1 MMRYLKLV
9 NFEINRFSKIYISLL
24 LITLVS
30 QFAGVIIVTKS
41 LLNNA
46 REIIS
51 REKLSEA
58 TYITQYGGGIDFTH
72 IANTLWFLGP
82 IALSA
87 VALIFYIFLIWYRD
101 WFGKNTFIYRLL
113 MLPTSRLSI
122 YLSKATAIFLM
133 VLGLIAFQIII
144 LPMENAL
151 FNSYAPESLLKM
163 EMSTFAIAKL
173 NSVLNLVI
181 PGTFT
186 QFLFYY
192 GIGLMIMSILFTAI
206 MFERSF
212 RIKGIILGL
221 VYVGISAAVF
231 LAPVFVMESG
241 NFYFY
246 PNEILGLQ
254 LALGIILTGLS
265 IWLGSWLLKNRV
277 TV

>member
-1 MMRYLKLV
+1 MMRYSKLV

-30 QFAGVIIVTKS
+30 QFVGVIIGTKS
-41 LLNNA
+41 SLNRA
-46 REIIS
+46 HDIMLE
-51 REKLSEA
+51 EKISEA
-58 TYITQYGGGIDFTH
+58 AYVTNYGGIDFTH

-87 VALIFYIFLIWYRD
+87 VALVFYIFLIWYRD

-151 FNSYAPESLLKM
+151 FNSYVPESLLNM
-163 EMSTFAIAKL
+163 EMSTSSIIKF
-173 NSVLNLVI
+173 NGVLNLII
-181 PGTFT
+181 PTTFT
-186 QFLFYY
+186 QFLLSY
-192 GIGLMIMSILFTAI
+192 GAGLMVMSILFTAI

-221 VYVGISAAVF
+221 VYCGIAAALF
-231 LAPVFVMESG
+231 LTPVFVMASDV
-241 NFYFY
+241 FYFY
-246 PNEILGLQ
+246 PGELVGILI
-254 LALGIILTGLS
+254 ALGIIVTGLS
-265 IWLGSWLLKNRV
+265 VWLGSWLLKNRV

>member
-1 MMRYLKLV
+1 MMRYIKLL
-9 NFEINRFSKIYISLL
+9 NFEINRFSKIYLSLL

-30 QFAGVIIVTKS
+30 QFAGVILVTKS
-41 LLNNA
+41 LLHDA
-46 REIIS
+46 RDTMSKE
-51 REKLSEA
+51 RLSEA
-58 TYITQYGGGIDFTH
+58 AYITNYGGIDFTH
-72 IANTLWFLGP
+72 IANTLLFVGP

-133 VLGLIAFQIII
+133 VLGLIAFQLII

-151 FNSYAPESLLKM
+151 FNSYVPEALLNM
-163 EMSTFAIAKL
+163 EMSTSTITEFSPILALI
-173 NSVLNLVI
+173 I
-181 PGTFT
+181 PSTFT
-186 QFLFYY
+186 QFLISY

-206 MFERSF
+206 MLERSF
-212 RIKGIILGL
+212 RIKGIIMGL
-221 VYVGISAAVF
+221 LYCGIATVLF
-231 LAPVFVMESG
+231 LAPVLVMEIG
-241 NFYFY
+241 DFYFY
-246 PNEILGLQ
+246 PKELFGLL
-254 LALGIILTGLS
+254 LALGIIVTGIS

>member
-41 LLNNA
+41 LLNDA
-46 REIIS
+46 SKIMS
-51 REKLSEA
+51 DEKLSEA
-58 TYITQYGGGIDFTH
+58 AYISKYLGIDFTD

-113 MLPTSRLSI
+113 MIPTSRLSI
-122 YLSKATAIFLM
+122 YLSKASAIFLM

-151 FNSYAPESLLKM
+151 FNSYVPESLLNM
-163 EMSTFAIAKL
+163 EMSTSYIVKM
-173 NSVLNLVI
+173 NRVLNLVI
-181 PGTFT
+181 PSTFT
-186 QFLFYY
+186 QFLFSY

-254 LALGIILTGLS
+254 LALGIIVTGPS

>member
-1 MMRYLKLV
+1 MMRYIKLV
-9 NFEINRFSKIYISLL
+9 NFEINRFSKIYLSLL

-41 LLNNA
+41 LLKDA
-46 REIIS
+46 RETIS
-51 REKLSEA
+51 NEKLSEA
-58 TYITQYGGGIDFTH
+58 AYIANYGGIDFTH
-72 IANTLWFLGP
+72 ITNTLLFVGP

-101 WFGKNTFIYRLL
+101 WFGKNTFIYRIL

-122 YLSKATAIFLM
+122 YFSKATAIFLM

-151 FNSYAPESLLKM
+151 FHTNVPEALLN
-163 EMSTFAIAKL
+163 EISISTITKA
-173 NSVLNLVI
+173 SQVLALII
-181 PGTFT
+181 PSTFT
-186 QFLFYY
+186 QFLISY

-212 RIKGIILGL
+212 RIKGIIMGL
-221 VYVGISAAVF
+221 LYCGIAAVLF
-231 LAPVFVMESG
+231 LAPVLMEIG

-246 PNEILGLQ
+246 PNELFGLM
-254 LALGIILTGLS
+254 LAIGIILTGLS
-265 IWLGSWLLKNRV
+265 VWLGAWLLKNRV

>member
-30 QFAGVIIVTKS
+30 QFAGVIIGTKS
-41 LLNNA
+41 LLNDA
-46 REIIS
+46 SKIMS
-51 REKLSEA
+51 DEKLSEA
-58 TYITQYGGGIDFTH
+58 AYISKYLGIDFTD
-72 IANTLWFLGP
+72 IANTLWFIGP

-122 YLSKATAIFLM
+122 YLSKASAIFLM

-151 FNSYAPESLLKM
+151 FNSYVPESLLNM

-186 QFLFYY
+186 QFLLSY

>member
-1 MMRYLKLV
+1 M
-9 NFEINRFSKIYISLL
+9 NFEINRFSKIYLSLL
-24 LITLVS
+24 LITLLS

-41 LLNNA
+41 LLNDA
-46 REIIS
+46 RKIMSE
-51 REKLSEA
+51 EKLSESA
-58 TYITQYGGGIDFTH
+58 YITNYGGIDFSH
-72 IANTLWFLGP
+72 IANTLWFQGP

-133 VLGLIAFQIII
+133 VLGLIAFQLFI

-151 FNSYAPESLLKM
+151 FNSYVPESLLNM
-163 EMSTFAIAKL
+163 EMSTYYITKL

-181 PGTFT
+181 PSTFT
-186 QFLFYY
+186 QFLLSY
-192 GIGLMIMSILFTAI
+192 GIGLMVMSILFTAI

-221 VYVGISAAVF
+221 VYCGIAAALF
-231 LAPVFVMESG
+231 LTPVFVMASDV
-241 NFYFY
+241 FYFY
-246 PNEILGLQ
+246 PGELVGILI
-254 LALGIILTGLS
+254 ALGIIVTGLS

>member
-1 MMRYLKLV
+1 MMRYIKLV
-9 NFEINRFSKIYISLL
+9 NFEINRFSKIYLSLL

-41 LLNNA
+41 LLKDA
-46 REIIS
+46 RDIMSEE
-51 REKLSEA
+51 RLSEA
-58 TYITQYGGGIDFTH
+58 AYITNYGSIEFSH
-72 IANTLWFLGP
+72 IAHTLLFVGP

-151 FNSYAPESLLKM
+151 FNSNVPEALLN
-163 EMSTFAIAKL
+163 EMSTFAIAKISPIL
-173 NSVLNLVI
+173 SLII
-181 PGTFT
+181 PSTFT
-186 QFLFYY
+186 QFLLSY

-221 VYVGISAAVF
+221 VYCGIAAVLF
-231 LAPVFVMESG
+231 LAPVLMGIG

-246 PNEILGLQ
+246 PNELFGLM

-265 IWLGSWLLKNRV
+265 VWLGAWLLKNRV

>member
-1 MMRYLKLV
+1 MMRYIKLV
-9 NFEINRFSKIYISLL
+9 NFEINRFSKIYLSLL

-41 LLNNA
+41 LLKDA
-46 REIIS
+46 RDIMKEE
-51 REKLSEA
+51 RLSEA
-58 TYITQYGGGIDFTH
+58 AYITNYGGIDFSH
-72 IANTLWFLGP
+72 IAHTLLFVGP
-82 IALSA
+82 IALCA

-151 FNSYAPESLLKM
+151 FNSNVPQSLLN
-163 EMSTFAIAKL
+163 EMSTYTITKL
-173 NSVLNLVI
+173 I
-181 PGTFT
+181 PILSMIIPSTFT
-186 QFLFYY
+186 QFLLSY
-192 GIGLMIMSILFTAI
+192 GIGFMIMSILFTAI

-212 RIKGIILGL
+212 RIKGIIMGL
-221 VYVGISAAVF
+221 LYCGIAAVLF
-231 LAPVFVMESG
+231 LAPFFVMDFW

-246 PNEILGLQ
+246 PNEFFGLM
-254 LALGIILTGLS
+254 LAIGIILTGLS
-265 IWLGSWLLKNRV
+265 VWLGAWLLKNRV

>member
-1 MMRYLKLV
+1 MMRYIKLV
-9 NFEINRFSKIYISLL
+9 NFEINRFSKIYLSLL

-41 LLNNA
+41 LLKDA
-46 REIIS
+46 RDIMSEE
-51 REKLSEA
+51 RLSEA
-58 TYITQYGGGIDFTH
+58 AYITNYGSIEFSH
-72 IANTLWFLGP
+72 IAHTLLFVGP

-151 FNSYAPESLLKM
+151 FNSNVPEALLN
-163 EMSTFAIAKL
+163 EMSTFAIAKISPIL
-173 NSVLNLVI
+173 SLII
-181 PGTFT
+181 PSTFT
-186 QFLFYY
+186 QFLLSY

-221 VYVGISAAVF
+221 VYCGIAAVLF
-231 LAPVFVMESG
+231 LAPVLMEIG

-246 PNEILGLQ
+246 PNELFGLM

-265 IWLGSWLLKNRV
+265 VWLGAWLLKNRV

>member
-30 QFAGVIIVTKS
+30 QFAGVIIGTKS
-41 LLNNA
+41 LLNDA
-46 REIIS
+46 SKIMS
-51 REKLSEA
+51 DEKLSEA
-58 TYITQYGGGIDFTH
+58 AYISKYLGIDFTD
-72 IANTLWFLGP
+72 IANTLWFIGP

-122 YLSKATAIFLM
+122 YLSKASAIFLM

-151 FNSYAPESLLKM
+151 FNSYVPESLLNM

-186 QFLFYY
+186 QFLLSY

-254 LALGIILTGLS
+254 FALGIILTGLS

>member
-9 NFEINRFSKIYISLL
+9 NFEINRFSKIYLSLL
-24 LITLVS
+24 LITLLS

-41 LLNNA
+41 LLNDA
-46 REIIS
+46 RKIMSE
-51 REKLSEA
+51 EKLSEA
-58 TYITQYGGGIDFTH
+58 AYITNYGGIDFSH
-72 IANTLWFLGP
+72 IANTLWFQGP

-133 VLGLIAFQIII
+133 VLGLIAFQLII

-151 FNSYAPESLLKM
+151 FNSYVPESLLNM
-163 EMSTFAIAKL
+163 EMSTYSIAKL

-181 PGTFT
+181 PSTFT
-186 QFLFYY
+186 QFLLSY
-192 GIGLMIMSILFTAI
+192 GVGLMVMSILFTAI

-221 VYVGISAAVF
+221 VYTGIAAALF
-231 LAPVFVMESG
+231 LAPVFIKASE

-246 PNEILGLQ
+246 PNELLGILI
-254 LALGIILTGLS
+254 ALGSIVTGLS

>member
-9 NFEINRFSKIYISLL
+9 NFEINRFSKIYLSLL
-24 LITLVS
+24 LITLLS

-41 LLNNA
+41 LLNDA
-46 REIIS
+46 RKIMSE
-51 REKLSEA
+51 EKLSESA
-58 TYITQYGGGIDFTH
+58 YITNYGGIDFSH
-72 IANTLWFLGP
+72 IANTLWFQGP

-133 VLGLIAFQIII
+133 VLGLIAFQLFI

-151 FNSYAPESLLKM
+151 FNSYVPESLLNM
-163 EMSTFAIAKL
+163 EMSTYYITKL

-181 PGTFT
+181 PSTFT
-186 QFLFYY
+186 QFLLSY
-192 GIGLMIMSILFTAI
+192 GIGLMVMSILFTAI

-221 VYVGISAAVF
+221 VYCGIAAALF
-231 LAPVFVMESG
+231 LTPVFVMASDV
-241 NFYFY
+241 FYFY
-246 PNEILGLQ
+246 PGELVGTLI
-254 LALGIILTGLS
+254 ALGIIVTGLS

>member
-1 MMRYLKLV
+1 MMRYMKLV
-9 NFEINRFSKIYISLL
+9 NFEINRFSKIYLTLL
-24 LITLVS
+24 LITVLS
-30 QFAGVIIVTKS
+30 QFAGVLIVTKS

-46 REIIS
+46 KDIMLQ
-51 REKLSEA
+51 EKLTEAAYLSE
-58 TYITQYGGGIDFTH
+58 YGGIDFTQ
-72 IANTLWFLGP
+72 IAKTLWFLGP

-133 VLGLIAFQIII
+133 VLGLIAWQLIL

-151 FNSYAPESLLKM
+151 FNSSVPQAFLNM
-163 EMSTFAIAKL
+163 ELSTSSIAKANQVLMLIIPSTFTTFL
-173 NSVLNLVI
+173 LSY
-181 PGTFT
+181 GT
-186 QFLFYY
+186 
-192 GIGLMIMSILFTAI
+192 GLMIMSVLFTAI

-212 RIKGIILGL
+212 RMKGILLGL
-221 VYVGISAAVF
+221 VYGGVVAVLF
-231 LAPVFVMESG
+231 LTPIFIHESG
-241 NFYFY
+241 VFHFY
-246 PNEILGLQ
+246 PIELLGL
-254 LALGIILTGLS
+254 LLTLGIIVTGLS

>member
-1 MMRYLKLV
+1 MMRYIKLV

-30 QFAGVIIVTKS
+30 QFAGVIMGIKS
-41 LLNNA
+41 YLNQA
-46 REIIS
+46 HEIMS
-51 REKLSEA
+51 VEKISEA
-58 TYITQYGGGIDFTH
+58 VYVTNYNGIDFTH
-72 IANTLWFLGP
+72 IANTLWFQGP

-151 FNSYAPESLLKM
+151 FNSNVPEAFLNM
-163 EMSTFAIAKL
+163 EMSSSTITKTSPILA
-173 NSVLNLVI
+173 LVM
-181 PGTFT
+181 PSTFT
-186 QFLFYY
+186 QFLLSY

-221 VYVGISAAVF
+221 IYCGISAALF
-231 LAPVFVMESG
+231 LAPVFVMGLG
-241 NFYFY
+241 NIYFY
-246 PNEILGLQ
+246 PNELLGLQ
-254 LALGIILTGLS
+254 LAFGIIVTGLS

>member
-1 MMRYLKLV
+1 MMRYIKLV
-9 NFEINRFSKIYISLL
+9 NFEINRFSKIYLSLL

-30 QFAGVIIVTKS
+30 QFAGVLIVTKS
-41 LLNNA
+41 LLNDA
-46 REIIS
+46 KEIMLQ
-51 REKLSEA
+51 EKLSEA
-58 TYITQYGGGIDFTH
+58 AYVANYGGIDFTH

-101 WFGKNTFIYRLL
+101 WFGKNTFIYRIL

-133 VLGLIAFQIII
+133 VLGMVAFQIII
-144 LPMENAL
+144 LPMENTL
-151 FNSYAPESLLKM
+151 FNSKIPEAFLN
-163 EMSTFAIAKL
+163 EMSIPTIAKTSPIL
-173 NSVLNLVI
+173 AMII
-181 PGTFT
+181 PNNFT
-186 QFLFYY
+186 EFLLSY
-192 GIGLMIMSILFTAI
+192 GIGLMVMSIVFTAI

-221 VYVGISAAVF
+221 VYGGVTAALF
-231 LAPVFVMESG
+231 LAPVFIMDSG
-241 NFYFY
+241 IFHFYS
-246 PNEILGLQ
+246 NELFSL
-254 LALGIILTGLS
+254 LLTLGIIVTGLS

>member
-41 LLNNA
+41 LLKDA
-46 REIIS
+46 RKIMSDE
-51 REKLSEA
+51 RLSEA
-58 TYITQYGGGIDFTH
+58 AYIATYNGIDFSH
-72 IANTLWFLGP
+72 IAHTLLFVGP

-151 FNSYAPESLLKM
+151 FNSNVPEALLN
-163 EMSTFAIAKL
+163 EMSISTITKA
-173 NSVLNLVI
+173 SQVLALII
-181 PGTFT
+181 PSTFT
-186 QFLFYY
+186 QFLLSY

-212 RIKGIILGL
+212 RIKGVVMGL
-221 VYVGISAAVF
+221 VYCGIAAALF
-231 LAPVFVMESG
+231 LAPVFVMAFG
-241 NFYFY
+241 KFHFY
-246 PNEILGLQ
+246 PNELFGLL
-254 LALGIILTGLS
+254 LALGIIVTGLS

>member
-1 MMRYLKLV
+1 MMRYMKLV
-9 NFEINRFSKIYISLL
+9 NFEINRFSKIYLTLL
-24 LITLVS
+24 LITVLS
-30 QFAGVIIVTKS
+30 QFAGVLIVTKN

-46 REIIS
+46 KDIMLQ
-51 REKLSEA
+51 EKLTEAAYLSE
-58 TYITQYGGGIDFTH
+58 YGGIDFTH

-133 VLGLIAFQIII
+133 VLGLIAWQLIL

-151 FNSYAPESLLKM
+151 FNSSVPQAFLNMELSTSSIATANGLLTLIIP
-163 EMSTFAIAKL
+163 STFTAFL
-173 NSVLNLVI
+173 LSY
-181 PGTFT
+181 GT
-186 QFLFYY
+186 
-192 GIGLMIMSILFTAI
+192 GLMIMSVLFTAI

-212 RIKGIILGL
+212 RMKGILLGL
-221 VYVGISAAVF
+221 VYGGVAAVLF
-231 LAPVFVMESG
+231 LTPIFIHESG
-241 NFYFY
+241 SFRFY
-246 PNEILGLQ
+246 PSELLGL
-254 LALGIILTGLS
+254 LLTLGIIVTGLS

>member
-1 MMRYLKLV
+1 MMRYIKLV
-9 NFEINRFSKIYISLL
+9 NFEINRFSKIYLSLL

-30 QFAGVIIVTKS
+30 QFAGVLIVTKS
-41 LLNNA
+41 LLNDA
-46 REIIS
+46 KEIMLQ
-51 REKLSEA
+51 EKLSEA
-58 TYITQYGGGIDFTH
+58 AYVANYGGIDFTH

-101 WFGKNTFIYRLL
+101 WFGKNTFIYRIL

-133 VLGLIAFQIII
+133 VLGMVAFQIII
-144 LPMENAL
+144 LPMENTL
-151 FNSYAPESLLKM
+151 FNSKIPEVFLN
-163 EMSTFAIAKL
+163 EMSIPTIAKTSPIL
-173 NSVLNLVI
+173 AMII
-181 PGTFT
+181 PNNFT
-186 QFLFYY
+186 EFLLSY
-192 GIGLMIMSILFTAI
+192 GIGLMVMSVVFTAI

-221 VYVGISAAVF
+221 VYGGVTAALF
-231 LAPVFVMESG
+231 LAPVFIMDSG
-241 NFYFY
+241 IFHFYS
-246 PNEILGLQ
+246 NELFSL
-254 LALGIILTGLS
+254 LLTLGIIVTGLS

>member
-30 QFAGVIIVTKS
+30 QFAGVIIVTKNF
-41 LLNNA
+41 LNRA
-46 REIIS
+46 HDIMSE
-51 REKLSEA
+51 EKISEA
-58 TYITQYGGGIDFTH
+58 AYVTNYGGIDFTQ
-72 IANTLWFLGP
+72 IANSLWFQGP

-87 VALIFYIFLIWYRD
+87 VALVFYIFLIWYRD

-133 VLGLIAFQIII
+133 VLGLIALQIII

-151 FNSYAPESLLKM
+151 FNSNVRETLLNM
-163 EMSTFAIAKL
+163 EMSS
-173 NSVLNLVI
+173 SVITEANRVLTLII
-181 PGTFT
+181 PSTFT
-186 QFLFYY
+186 QFLLSY
-192 GIGLMIMSILFTAI
+192 GIGLMVMSVLFTAI
-206 MFERSF
+206 MFERSY
-212 RIKGIILGL
+212 RIKGIVSGL
-221 VYVGISAAVF
+221 VYCGIAAALF
-231 LAPVFVMESG
+231 CAPVFIMASES
-241 NFYFY
+241 FYFY
-246 PNEILGLQ
+246 PNELFSIMT
-254 LALGIILTGLS
+254 ALGFIVTGLS

>member
-41 LLNNA
+41 LLKDA
-46 REIIS
+46 RKIMSDE
-51 REKLSEA
+51 RLSEA
-58 TYITQYGGGIDFTH
+58 AYIATYNGIDFSH
-72 IANTLWFLGP
+72 IANTLLFVGP

-151 FNSYAPESLLKM
+151 FNSNVPEALLN
-163 EMSTFAIAKL
+163 EMSISTITKA
-173 NSVLNLVI
+173 SQVLALII
-181 PGTFT
+181 PSTFT
-186 QFLFYY
+186 QFLLSY

-212 RIKGIILGL
+212 RIKGAVMGL
-221 VYVGISAAVF
+221 VYCGIAAALF
-231 LAPVFVMESG
+231 LAPVFVIVLG
-241 NFYFY
+241 KFHFY
-246 PNEILGLQ
+246 PNELFGLL
-254 LALGIILTGLS
+254 LALGIIVTGLS

>member
-30 QFAGVIIVTKS
+30 QFAGVIFVTKS
-41 LLNNA
+41 LVKDA
-46 REIIS
+46 REIMS
-51 REKLSEA
+51 EERLSEA
-58 TYITQYGGGIDFTH
+58 AYITNYGAIDFTH
-72 IANTLWFLGP
+72 IANTLLFLGP

-151 FNSYAPESLLKM
+151 FNSNVPEALLNM
-163 EMSTFAIAKL
+163 EMSTSTIAAA
-173 NSVLNLVI
+173 NRVLMLII
-181 PGTFT
+181 PSTFT
-186 QFLFYY
+186 QFLLSY

-221 VYVGISAAVF
+221 VYCGIAAVLF
-231 LAPVFVMESG
+231 LAPVFVMEFG
-241 NFYFY
+241 DFYFY
-246 PNEILGLQ
+246 PNELFGLL
-254 LALGIILTGLS
+254 LALGIIVTGS
-265 IWLGSWLLKNRV
+265 SVWLGSWLLKNRV

>member
-1 MMRYLKLV
+1 MMRYIKLV
-9 NFEINRFSKIYISLL
+9 NFEINRFSKIYLSLL

-41 LLNNA
+41 LLKDA
-46 REIIS
+46 RDVMKEE
-51 REKLSEA
+51 RLSEA
-58 TYITQYGGGIDFTH
+58 AYITNYGSFDFNF
-72 IANTLWFLGP
+72 IADTLLFVGP

-101 WFGKNTFIYRLL
+101 WLGKNTFIYRLL

-151 FNSYAPESLLKM
+151 FNSNVPQALLS
-163 EMSTFAIAKL
+163 EMSTFTITKL
-173 NSVLNLVI
+173 SPILSLII
-181 PGTFT
+181 PSTFT
-186 QFLFYY
+186 QFLLSY

-212 RIKGIILGL
+212 RIKGIIMGL
-221 VYVGISAAVF
+221 LYCGIAAV
-231 LAPVFVMESG
+231 
-241 NFYFY
+241 
-246 PNEILGLQ
+246 
-254 LALGIILTGLS
+254 LS
-265 IWLGSWLLKNRV
+265 CLKEV
-277 TV
+277 SA

>member
-30 QFAGVIIVTKS
+30 QFAGVIIGTKS
-41 LLNNA
+41 LLNDA
-46 REIIS
+46 SKIMS
-51 REKLSEA
+51 DEKLSEVA
-58 TYITQYGGGIDFTH
+58 YISKYLGIDFTD
-72 IANTLWFLGP
+72 IANTLWFIGP

-151 FNSYAPESLLKM
+151 FNSYVPESLLN
-163 EMSTFAIAKL
+163 EMSTYGITKF
-173 NSVLNLVI
+173 I
-181 PGTFT
+181 PILSLIIPSSFT
-186 QFLFYY
+186 QFLLSY

-231 LAPVFVMESG
+231 LTPVFVMESG
-241 NFYFY
+241 TFYFY

>member
-1 MMRYLKLV
+1 MMRYIKLV
-9 NFEINRFSKIYISLL
+9 NFEINRFSKIYLSLL

-30 QFAGVIIVTKS
+30 QFAGVFMVTKNFLDGAKETMS
-41 LLNNA
+41 D
-46 REIIS
+46 
-51 REKLSEA
+51 EKLSEA
-58 TYITQYGGGIDFTH
+58 AFVTTYDGIDFTH
-72 IANTLWFLGP
+72 IANSLWFQGP
-82 IALSA
+82 IALAA
-87 VALIFYIFLIWYRD
+87 VALIFYIFLVWYRD

-122 YLSKATAIFLM
+122 YLSKATSIFLM

-151 FNSYAPESLLKM
+151 FNSNVPEAFMNM
-163 EMSTFAIAKL
+163 EMSTSSIAAA
-173 NSVLNLVI
+173 NRVLMLII
-181 PGTFT
+181 PSTFT
-186 QFLFYY
+186 QFLLSY
-192 GIGLMIMSILFTAI
+192 GSGLMIMSILFTAI

-221 VYVGISAAVF
+221 VYCGIAAVLF

-246 PNEILGLQ
+246 PNELLGLQ
-254 LALGIILTGLS
+254 LGLGIIVTGLS

>member
-1 MMRYLKLV
+1 MMRYIKLV
-9 NFEINRFSKIYISLL
+9 NFEINRFSKIYLSLL

-41 LLNNA
+41 LLKDA
-46 REIIS
+46 RETIS
-51 REKLSEA
+51 NEKLSEA
-58 TYITQYGGGIDFTH
+58 AYIANYGGIDFTH
-72 IANTLWFLGP
+72 ITNTLLFVGP

-122 YLSKATAIFLM
+122 YFSKATAIFLM

-151 FNSYAPESLLKM
+151 FHTNVPEALLN
-163 EMSTFAIAKL
+163 EISISTITKA
-173 NSVLNLVI
+173 SQVLALII
-181 PGTFT
+181 PSTFT
-186 QFLFYY
+186 QFLISY

-212 RIKGIILGL
+212 RIKGIIMGL
-221 VYVGISAAVF
+221 LYCGIAAVLF
-231 LAPVFVMESG
+231 LAPVLMEIG

-246 PNEILGLQ
+246 PNELFGLM
-254 LALGIILTGLS
+254 LAIGIILTGLS
-265 IWLGSWLLKNRV
+265 VWLGAWLLKNRV

>member
-41 LLNNA
+41 LLNDA
-46 REIIS
+46 SKIMS
-51 REKLSEA
+51 DEKLSEA
-58 TYITQYGGGIDFTH
+58 AYISKYLGIDFTD
-72 IANTLWFLGP
+72 ITNTLWFIGP

-122 YLSKATAIFLM
+122 YLSKASAIFLM

-151 FNSYAPESLLKM
+151 FNSYVPESLLNM

-173 NSVLNLVI
+173 NRVLNLVI

-186 QFLFYY
+186 QFLLSY

-241 NFYFY
+241 NFYLY

-254 LALGIILTGLS
+254 LALGIIVTGLS

>member
-1 MMRYLKLV
+1 MMRYIKLV
-9 NFEINRFSKIYISLL
+9 NFEINRFSKIYLSLL

-41 LLNNA
+41 LLNDA
-46 REIIS
+46 RDIMKEE
-51 REKLSEA
+51 RLSEA
-58 TYITQYGGGIDFTH
+58 AYITNYGGIDFSH
-72 IANTLWFLGP
+72 IAHSLFFVGP

-133 VLGLIAFQIII
+133 VLGLIAFQIIM

-151 FNSYAPESLLKM
+151 FNSNVPQALLN
-163 EMSTFAIAKL
+163 EMSTYGITKL
-173 NSVLNLVI
+173 I
-181 PGTFT
+181 PILSLIIPSTFT
-186 QFLFYY
+186 QFLISY

-212 RIKGIILGL
+212 RIKGIIMGL
-221 VYVGISAAVF
+221 LYCGIAAVLF
-231 LAPVFVMESG
+231 LAPVLMEIG

-246 PNEILGLQ
+246 PNELFGLM
-254 LALGIILTGLS
+254 LAIGIILTGLS
-265 IWLGSWLLKNRV
+265 VWLGSWLLKNRV

>member
-9 NFEINRFSKIYISLL
+9 NFEINRFSKIYLSLL

-30 QFAGVIIVTKS
+30 QFVGVIIGTKNYLDGAKETMS
-41 LLNNA
+41 V
-46 REIIS
+46 
-51 REKLSEA
+51 EKLTEA
-58 TYITQYGGGIDFTH
+58 AYVTNYNGIDFTQ
-72 IANTLWFLGP
+72 ITNSLWFLGP

-133 VLGLIAFQIII
+133 VLGLIALQIII

-151 FNSYAPESLLKM
+151 FNSYVPESLLNM
-163 EMSTFAIAKL
+163 EMSTSSIVKL

-181 PGTFT
+181 PSTFT
-186 QFLFYY
+186 QFLLSY
-192 GIGLMIMSILFTAI
+192 GIGLMVMSILFTAI

-221 VYVGISAAVF
+221 VYTGIAAALF
-231 LAPVFVMESG
+231 LAPVFIMRIIDF
-241 NFYFY
+241 NYY
-246 PNEILGLQ
+246 PNELFGFL
-254 LALGIILTGLS
+254 LTVGIIVTGLS

>member
-1 MMRYLKLV
+1 MTRYLKLV
-9 NFEINRFSKIYISLL
+9 NFEINRFSKIYLSLL

-41 LLNNA
+41 LLNDA
-46 REIIS
+46 RKIMLE
-51 REKLSEA
+51 EKLSDA
-58 TYITQYGGGIDFTH
+58 AYITNYGGIDFTH
-72 IANTLWFLGP
+72 IANTLWFQGP

-113 MLPTSRLSI
+113 MLPTSRVSI
-122 YLSKATAIFLM
+122 YLSKAMAIFLM
-133 VLGLIAFQIII
+133 VLGLIAWQIII

-151 FNSYAPESLLKM
+151 FNSYVSESHLNM
-163 EMSTFAIAKL
+163 EMSSTAIIKF
-173 NSVLNLVI
+173 NGVLNLVI
-181 PGTFT
+181 PTTFT
-186 QFLFYY
+186 QFLLSY
-192 GIGLMIMSILFTAI
+192 GAGLMVLSILFTAI

-221 VYVGISAAVF
+221 VYCGIAAALF
-231 LAPVFVMESG
+231 LTPVFVMASDV
-241 NFYFY
+241 FHFY
-246 PNEILGLQ
+246 PGELVGTLI
-254 LALGIILTGLS
+254 ALGIIVTGLS

>member
-1 MMRYLKLV
+1 MMRYIKLV
-9 NFEINRFSKIYISLL
+9 NFEINRFSKIYLSLL

-30 QFAGVIIVTKS
+30 QFAGVIIITKS
-41 LLNNA
+41 LLKDA
-46 REIIS
+46 RDIMAEE
-51 REKLSEA
+51 RLSEA
-58 TYITQYGGGIDFTH
+58 AYITNYGGIDFSH
-72 IANTLWFLGP
+72 IAHTLLFVGP

-151 FNSYAPESLLKM
+151 FNSNVPEAFLN
-163 EMSTFAIAKL
+163 EMSISNITKI
-173 NSVLNLVI
+173 SQVLSLII
-181 PGTFT
+181 PSTFT
-186 QFLFYY
+186 QFLLSY

-212 RIKGIILGL
+212 RIKGIIMGL
-221 VYVGISAAVF
+221 VYCGLAALLF
-231 LAPVFVMESG
+231 LAPVLMEIG

-246 PNEILGLQ
+246 PNELFGLM
-254 LALGIILTGLS
+254 LAIGIILTGLS
-265 IWLGSWLLKNRV
+265 VWLGAWLLKNRV

>member
-1 MMRYLKLV
+1 MMRYIKLV

-30 QFAGVIIVTKS
+30 QFAGVIFITKS
-41 LLNNA
+41 LLNDA
-46 REIIS
+46 RDIMKVE
-51 REKLSEA
+51 RLSEDA
-58 TYITQYGGGIDFTH
+58 YITNYGSFDFNH
-72 IANTLWFLGP
+72 IADTLLFVGP

-101 WFGKNTFIYRLL
+101 WLGKNTFIYRLL

-151 FNSYAPESLLKM
+151 FNSNVPEALLN
-163 EMSTFAIAKL
+163 EMSISTISKA
-173 NSVLNLVI
+173 NPVLSLII
-181 PGTFT
+181 PSTFT
-186 QFLFYY
+186 QFLLSY

-221 VYVGISAAVF
+221 VYCGLAAVLF
-231 LAPVFVMESG
+231 LAPVLMEIG

-246 PNEILGLQ
+246 PNELFGLL
-254 LALGIILTGLS
+254 LALGIIVTGS
-265 IWLGSWLLKNRV
+265 SVWLGSWLLKNRV

>member
-1 MMRYLKLV
+1 MMRYIKLV

-30 QFAGVIIVTKS
+30 QFAGVIFVTKS
-41 LLNNA
+41 LVNDA

-51 REKLSEA
+51 TEKLTEA
-58 TYITQYGGGIDFTH
+58 AYIANYGGIDFTH
-72 IANTLWFLGP
+72 IANTLLFVGP

-133 VLGLIAFQIII
+133 VLGMIAFQIII

-151 FNSYAPESLLKM
+151 FNSNVPEAFLSM
-163 EMSTFAIAKL
+163 EMSTSTITKFSPIL
-173 NSVLNLVI
+173 SLII
-181 PGTFT
+181 PNTFT
-186 QFLFYY
+186 QFLLSY
-192 GIGLMIMSILFTAI
+192 GIGLMILSILFTAI

-212 RIKGIILGL
+212 RIKGFILGL
-221 VYVGISAAVF
+221 VYCGIAAVLF
-231 LAPVFVMESG
+231 LAPVFVMEFG
-241 NFYFY
+241 DFYFY
-246 PNEILGLQ
+246 PNELFGLL
-254 LALGIILTGLS
+254 LALGIIVTGS
-265 IWLGSWLLKNRV
+265 SVWLGSWLLKNRV